1 MSKPILFLSE
11 RKRGGFTLL
20 ELIVV
25 ITIIG
30 ILASLVVVRT
40 SGFGPRARRMKVE
53 SDLQNILKVSEAIYV
68 ETGRYPQTI
77 EDMINAT
84 DANGLQLSA
93 SLEEYPKD
101 PWGGE
106 YVYEILDQSPS
117 VTCLGADGELGGEG
131 ENEDIRKPDT
141 SESL

>member
-1 MSKPILFLSE
+1 MNKLLFSE

-30 ILASLVVVRT
+30 ILASVVVVKT
-40 SGFGPRARRMKVE
+40 SGFAPRARRTAV
-53 SDLQNILKVSEAIYV
+53 DADIGNILQVAESIYAA
-68 ETGRYPQTI
+68 TGRYPETI
-77 EDMINAT
+77 DDMINAV
-84 DANGLQLSA
+84 DANGVPLSA

-106 YVYEILDQSPS
+106 YDYELLDNRPS
-117 VTCLGADGELGGEG
+117 VTCLGADNELGGEG
-131 ENEDIRKPDT
+131 ENADIIKPELSD
-141 SESL
+141 EF

>member
-1 MSKPILFLSE
+1 MNKLLFSE

-30 ILASLVVVRT
+30 ILASVVVVKT
-40 SGFGPRARRMKVE
+40 SGFAPRARRTAVNADMASIIKVAE
-53 SDLQNILKVSEAIYV
+53 TIYT
-68 ETGRYPQTI
+68 ETGRYPETI
-77 EDMINAT
+77 DDMINPT
-84 DANGLQLSA
+84 DANGLPLSA

-106 YVYEILDQSPS
+106 YIYELIDGGPS
-117 VTCLGADGELGGEG
+117 VTCLGADNELGGEG
-131 ENEDIRKPDT
+131 ENEDIIKPDT
-141 SESL
+141 AEDF

>member
-1 MSKPILFLSE
+1 MNQLLFSK
-11 RKRGGFTLL
+11 RKPGGFTLL

-30 ILASLVVVRT
+30 ILASLVVVKT

-53 SDLQNILKVSEAIYV
+53 SDSANILKVAEAIYV
-68 ETGRYPQTI
+68 ETGRWPETI

-84 DANGLQLSA
+84 DFNGMQLSA
-93 SLEEYPKD
+93 SLDEYPKD

-106 YVYEILDQSPS
+106 YTYELLDGSPM
-117 VTCLGADGELGGEG
+117 VTCLGADNEIGGEG
-131 ENEDIRKPDT
+131 ENADITKPDT
-141 SESL
+141 MEDF

>member
-1 MSKPILFLSE
+1 MNQLLFSRRKP
-11 RKRGGFTLL
+11 GGFTLL

-30 ILASLVVVRT
+30 ILASVVVVKT
-40 SGFGPRARRMKVE
+40 SGFAPRARRTAV
-53 SDLQNILKVSEAIYV
+53 DADIGNILQVAESIYA

-77 EDMINAT
+77 DDMINAV
-84 DANGLQLSA
+84 DANGVPLSA

-106 YVYEILDQSPS
+106 YTYELLDNRPS
-117 VTCLGADGELGGEG
+117 VTCLGADNELGGEG
-131 ENEDIRKPDT
+131 EDEDIIRP
-141 SESL
+141 ESTEEF